1 MIYPNNNPLVG
12 GHVADN
18 RLISA
23 GDLADMA
30 FHLVPG
36 LQQDHWA
43 PIRDYAYRGDIPLP
57 GVYGSAAFPNPNV
70 IMVFMDQVVAFIELT
85 DSSVYSQDAQGN
97 YNYVGHWSDP
107 SKDLYVYEFGSNLP
121 VSGKMDNFIS
131 DDDHT
136 HYGERVNV
144 DYIALKL
151 GNNYYKLN
159 TTLMDTSI
167 YKIKSGVLYPI
178 YAIQLENEDIPEGA
192 LNLTRTFVSSC
203 EEWDYH
209 NPEPSHLYRDC
220 EFLFYDIG
228 SFSLP
233 KTLGYRVYNYTKCFM
248 LAYYEDGNNVPHIT
262 IRSSNSANGEYWAH
276 SLTVSNNVRL
286 DTLGEY
292 DQDFTWPLEL
302 YNVHYEII
310 GD

>member
-1 MIYPNNNPLVG
+1 MIYPNDNPLVG

-23 GDLADMA
+23 GDLADMS

-43 PIRDYAYRGDIPLP
+43 PIRDYAYQDDIPLP
-57 GVYGSAAFPNPNV
+57 GVYGTAAFPNPNV
-70 IMVFMDQVVAFIELT
+70 IMVFRDQIVAFIKLT

-97 YNYVGHWSDP
+97 YTFVGQWSNP
-107 SKDLYVYEFGSNLP
+107 TKDLYVYEFGNNLP
-121 VSGKMDNFIS
+121 VSGKRDNFIS

-136 HYGERVNV
+136 HFGERANV

-151 GNNYYKLN
+151 GNNYYKLH
-159 TTLMDTSI
+159 TTLMNAEI
-167 YKIKSGVLYPI
+167 YKVKSGVLYPI

-203 EEWDYH
+203 EEWYYH
-209 NPEPSHLYRDC
+209 NPDPSHLYRDC
-220 EFLFYDIG
+220 EFLYDDNDWIR
-228 SFSLP
+228 LP
-233 KTLGYRVYNYTKCFM
+233 KTLGYRVLNYTKCFM
-248 LAYYEDGNNVPHIT
+248 LAYYEDGDNVPHII
-262 IRSSNSANGEYWAH
+262 IRSGDSAYGEYWTH
-276 SLTVSNNVRL
+276 SATTANNVRL